1 MENEIIKISNY
12 LKDDKIVDKSTL
24 ELVMIKPLDMN
35 IFNLLNSISQK
46 DGGEKAMILFNEMYM
61 SNQPV
66 LFILHMVIRQLRNML
81 NYKVLRA
88 KGYTDGGDAYDK
100 MKLSKYEFKKIS
112 QQSNNFTLSQ
122 LKKRYGLLFKNR

>member
-46 DGGEKAMILFNEMYM
+46 DGEKAMILFNEMYM

-88 KGYTDGGDAYDK
+88 KGYTDGG
-100 MKLSKYEFKKIS
+100 MHMI
-112 QQSNNFTLSQ
+112 
-122 LKKRYGLLFKNR
+122 R